1 MKKSAYLFMFLGM
14 LAGIIGFVNRFFDL
28 ALPVSPDGWV
38 SITGMLLLFSIALSL
53 LAISKR

>member
-14 LAGIIGFVNRFFDL
+14 MSGILGFATRFFDL

-38 SITGMLLLFSIALSL
+38 SITSMLLLFSIALSL